1 MDLST
6 AHWHKSKFS
15 GDTGGHCVEVASN
28 LAGVVAVRDSKRPAA
43 TVLVTSPAGWSQF
56 LDDLKVG
63 CFIFTRKIAGRVGR
77 RDATG

>member
-6 AHWHKSKFS
+6 ADWHKSKFS

-28 LAGVVAVRDSKRPAA
+28 LAGVVAVRDSTRPSS
-43 TVLVTSPAGWSQF
+43 TVLFTSPAGWSQF

-63 CFIFTRKIAGRVGR
+63 GFILSRAITR
-77 RDATG
+77 